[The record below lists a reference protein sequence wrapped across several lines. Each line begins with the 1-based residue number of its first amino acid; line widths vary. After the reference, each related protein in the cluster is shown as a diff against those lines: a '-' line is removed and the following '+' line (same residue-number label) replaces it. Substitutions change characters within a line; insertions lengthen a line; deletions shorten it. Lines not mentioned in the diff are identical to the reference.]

1 MATRFVTQERLEQIV
16 GDVDP
21 DNLGTILADS
31 KKVFEK
37 IDQEPWITEASLRSW
52 AEGQDMDVDRLNAAL
67 NLLRQSGR
75 VSQVQLTESEIPPED

>member
-16 GDVDP
+16 GDADP
-21 DNLGTILADS
+21 ENLETILADS

-37 IDQEPWITEASLRSW
+37 IDGEPWITEAALRSW
-52 AEGQDMDVDRLNAAL
+52 AEGQDMKVDRLNAAL

-75 VSQVQLTESEIPPED
+75 ISQVQLTESELPSED